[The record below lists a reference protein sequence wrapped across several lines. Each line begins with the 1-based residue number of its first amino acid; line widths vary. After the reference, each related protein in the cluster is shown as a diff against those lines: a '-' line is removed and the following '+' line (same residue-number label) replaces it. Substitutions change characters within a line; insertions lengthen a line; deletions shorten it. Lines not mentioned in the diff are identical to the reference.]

1 MAILVL
7 LECTFYTVK
16 AAILWAELSIIKLWE
31 IETSHVK
38 AAPTNSLHMS
48 TVQYVSVQQNHCGCH
63 APCIVQ
69 PVNQLLRHQIVSD

>member
-16 AAILWAELSIIKLWE
+16 AAILWAELVIKLWE

-38 AAPTNSLHMS
+38 AAPTNSHYMS
-48 TVQYVSVQQNHCGCH
+48 TVQYVSVQQNPCGRH